1 MILGHSELRKLIKSH
16 KLITGLSKRDLDN
29 PEGCVFD
36 LQLEKVLKLKGK
48 TFLGIDER
56 ETAETVEV
64 ASFNPKKKSS
74 FIFKPGK
81 YYLTKTIEKVNL
93 PDNIAAVFKPRST
106 TFRSGLIVR
115 TGIADPGY
123 HGPLYF
129 GLFNAGNIP
138 VEIELGARYASV
150 IFMEVKGKPVNIYR
164 GQCQGGRDSTKGKE
178 KQI

>member
-36 LQLEKVLKLKGK
+36 LQLEKVFKLKGR

-56 ETAETVEV
+56 ELAQTVEV
-64 ASFNPKKKSS
+64 ASYNPKKKSS

-81 YYLTKTIEKVNL
+81 YYLTKTVEEINL
-93 PDNIAAVFKPRST
+93 PDNITATFKPRSS
-106 TFRSGLIVR
+106 TFRSGLIIK
-115 TGIADPGY
+115 TGIANPGY

-138 VEIELGARYASV
+138 VEIELGARYVSV

-164 GQCQGGRDSTKGKE
+164 GQWQGGRDSTKGKE